1 MQKRLPKHS
10 NATAPVVGVS
20 PVSRQRLKT
29 SGLVRGFSF
38 TPGFCTVICGASPG
52 SLSCPSSLH
61 AALFSPHRGDLT
73 RQQPT
78 PWPPPGQRAQD
89 ERWLPG
95 KISQILA
102 LVPTLNATGLSRSMS
117 GHRVGHGRISAIS
130 PGEVR
135 PWQVG
140 GKVDKRCL
148 APPWPARARGDTVD
162 IFDERIRIA
171 NHRRA

>member
-102 LVPTLNATGLSRSMS
+102 LVPTLNATGCALYDADFPLWGFGRSCLVEGSAPDATAYVALSR
-117 GHRVGHGRISAIS
+117 RKHGFESR
-130 PGEVR
+130 
-135 PWQVG
+135 
-140 GKVDKRCL
+140 L
-148 APPWPARARGDTVD
+148 ACQ
-162 IFDERIRIA
+162 IFASNNR
-171 NHRRA
+171 